1 MIKIE
6 DKEFKKE
13 DIQRLYPA
21 AMIKSG
27 YEDELT
33 PISLEWMEA
42 QMDNKDVELVKYAI
56 FVHEKNGAVT
66 PFYYNDL
73 SKLQDALDRLSK
85 QF

>member
-6 DKEFKKE
+6 DREFKKE
-13 DIQRLYPA
+13 NIQRLYPA

-33 PISLEWMEA
+33 PISLEWMES

-66 PFYYNDL
+66 PFYYEDL
-73 SKLQDALDRLSK
+73 PKLQEALDKLSQ